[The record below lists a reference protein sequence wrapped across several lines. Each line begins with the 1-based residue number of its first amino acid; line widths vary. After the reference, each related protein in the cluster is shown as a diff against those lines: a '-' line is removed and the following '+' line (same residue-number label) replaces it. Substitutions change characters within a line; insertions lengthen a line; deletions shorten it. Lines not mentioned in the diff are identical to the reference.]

1 LTIIAIK
8 NSILNSITTIIHS
21 TKKNSISI
29 KVTHSTQTIS
39 KSNFNSNSKTKAII
53 IILSTKI
60 ITIFIITPSII
71 KSHNLKLNSHS
82 VILPSKQPT
91 LSQTHQ
97 QSPD

>member
-53 IILSTKI
+53 ILSTKI